1 MSDTIKVSI
10 EAKPAMEVS
19 RKVYV
24 EAKTKQLRAF
34 GYSTLTAEAV
44 DEQITAILEKK
55 PLTVVGMFMEDEIVL
70 P

>member
-10 EAKPAMEVS
+10 DNQPAIEVTRS
-19 RKVYV
+19 VYV

-34 GYSTLTAEAV
+34 GYTTLTAEHV
-44 DEQITAILEKK
+44 SEQIDAILNKK
-55 PLTVVGMFMEDEIVL
+55 PLTVVGMFMEDEVVL